1 MHPAPYHRKRVAMA
15 ANVNGSDLP
24 LLQPSYACCHGER
37 WDSGDRFC
45 EAQSVCNL
53 VEIALQLL
61 ALRLWLG
68 NNQQH
73 HPAAAL
79 VALIAQVWGCFRC
92 GCWRSGAAQ
101 EASSAHGGN

>member
-1 MHPAPYHRKRVAMA
+1 MA
-15 ANVNGSDLP
+15 ANRWAPYKLYGTVDLIY
-24 LLQPSYACCHGER
+24 SRER